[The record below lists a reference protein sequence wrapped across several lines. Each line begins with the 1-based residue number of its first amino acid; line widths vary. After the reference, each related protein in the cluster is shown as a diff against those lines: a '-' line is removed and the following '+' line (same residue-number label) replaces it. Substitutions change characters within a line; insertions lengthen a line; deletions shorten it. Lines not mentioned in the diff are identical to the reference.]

1 VEEIRRSVGNTRNSG
16 WKILDRNWEIQTD
29 PAQIKGGL
37 RKILE
42 GNRDIWEKY
51 RKIRDGR
58 QRVNCTAGYMRH
70 TRTCR
75 RDRANSK
82 KIQRK

>member
-1 VEEIRRSVGNTRNSG
+1 VEEIRRSVGDTRNSG

-58 QRVNCTAGYMRH
+58 
-70 TRTCR
+70 
-75 RDRANSK
+75 
-82 KIQRK
+82 